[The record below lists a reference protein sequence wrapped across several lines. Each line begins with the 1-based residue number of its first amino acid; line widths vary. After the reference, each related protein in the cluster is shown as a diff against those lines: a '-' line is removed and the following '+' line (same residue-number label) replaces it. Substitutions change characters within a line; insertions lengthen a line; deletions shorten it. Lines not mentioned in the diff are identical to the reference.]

1 MAQLPTRT
9 APTAPAPPP
18 SQQSSTEGPCT
29 TSSSSY
35 WACPLNRFP
44 SSAPEAPPQEAPSL
58 CWAIS
63 LGHWH
68 SIPPCPAFSAATL
81 IWSSV
86 LGPTKTC
93 SSGQPRTS
101 TSLGPQGYRVMICP
115 ALFFFAQAPNPLGL
129 GPLSVQV
136 SLPTTW
142 NLNSLVLDPGHPP
155 TPTPQGQ

>member
-44 SSAPEAPPQEAPSL
+44 SSAPEAPPQAPSL

-68 SIPPCPAFSAATL
+68 SFPPCPAFSAATL
-81 IWSSV
+81 IWNSV
-86 LGPTKTC
+86 QGPIRPT
-93 SSGQPRTS
+93 RTS
-101 TSLGPQGYRVMICP
+101 TSLGPQGDGVMSSPI
-115 ALFFFAQAPNPLGL
+115 LFFFAQAPNPLGL

-155 TPTPQGQ
+155 PPTPQGQ